1 MDVFFS
7 DRHHEHDPQ
16 SFIVR
21 GRFAQAEE
29 TPERGEILSAAL
41 AGAKFDLLAP
51 VDHGW
56 APLARVHSPEYL
68 EFLSTGHERW
78 LAIDGSGPEII
89 ANAFPGRHMAARP
102 QGVVGQ
108 AGYHMADGACPIG
121 PGTWKAAQAA
131 ADVVLSAA
139 DRLIDGTKAAYALCR
154 PPGHHAFADM
164 TGGFCF
170 LNNVAIAAEHLLP
183 RYGRAAILD
192 FDVHHGNGTQ
202 GIFYRRDDVFFASIH
217 ADPINYYPWFAG
229 YANERGAGQGLG
241 YNLNLPLAPGTGD
254 DEFVGGIG
262 TLLEAIARFDP
273 DVLLVSAGFDAQEN
287 DPLGVFK
294 VTTDGFTRVGET
306 IGAFAHAREL
316 PSLLVQEG
324 GYVCA
329 ELGDNLVGFLNGF
342 EG

>member
-1 MDVFFS
+1 MDVFYS
-7 DRHHEHDPQ
+7 DRHREHDPQ

-21 GRFAQAEE
+21 GRIGQAEE
-29 TPERGEILSAAL
+29 TPARGEILSAAL
-41 AGAKFDLLAP
+41 TGAKFDLIEP

-68 EFLSTGHERW
+68 EFLSSGHARW
-78 LAIDGSGPEII
+78 QEIDGTGPEII

-102 QGVVGQ
+102 QGIVGQ

-121 PGTWKAAQAA
+121 PGTWAAAQAA
-131 ADVVLSAA
+131 ADVALSAA
-139 DRLIDGTKAAYALCR
+139 DRLIAGAKSAYALCR

-164 TGGFCF
+164 AGGFCF

-183 RYGRAAILD
+183 KYGRAAILD

-202 GIFYRRDDVFFASIH
+202 GIFFQRDDVFFASIH

-229 YANERGAGQGLG
+229 YANERGAGRGLG
-241 YNLNLPLAPGTGD
+241 FNLNLPMAPGTGD
-254 DEFVGGIG
+254 DEFVEGIG
-262 TLLEAIARFDP
+262 TLLDAIALFDP

-294 VTTDGFTRVGET
+294 VTTEGFLRVGET

-324 GYVCA
+324 GYVCDD
-329 ELGDNLVGFLNGF
+329 LGANLVAFLKGF